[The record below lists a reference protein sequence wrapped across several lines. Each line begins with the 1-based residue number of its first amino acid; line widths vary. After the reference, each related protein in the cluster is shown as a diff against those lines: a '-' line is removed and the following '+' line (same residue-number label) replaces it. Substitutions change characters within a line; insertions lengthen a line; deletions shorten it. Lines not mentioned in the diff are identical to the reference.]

1 MPPIMLAYV
10 RCKTMREHALV
21 VDGAAALQEDLEHGV
36 AVVPQRITIA
46 GQEFVD
52 EGDTDAYAGFYRLL
66 RQGGATATSTP
77 SPGSYLEAFRRTE
90 AERIL
95 CLTIPEHW
103 SAMHS
108 TANLAAGMLEAEE
121 GKRRVTV
128 IDTGTAVAGFSLIA
142 RCAAALAETT
152 PDADAWIAEVVAACE
167 KVRVYGALATL
178 TYVARTGRVPALL
191 AGISNTLR
199 VRPVFRLVEGGSTG
213 RVGLSRTASGAM
225 RQLVRVAVEELGPG
239 PQWLMVFHADAPDE
253 AAELGERLSGA
264 VRVVRCENLP
274 LSPVFGA
281 HTGPGTIGFAALSW
295 PGGAPPD

>member
-1 MPPIMLAYV
+1 L
-10 RCKTMREHALV
+10 RDRALV
-21 VDGAAALQEDLEHGV
+21 VDGAAALQEDLERGLV
-36 AVVPQRITIA
+36 VVPQRITV
-46 GQEFVD
+46 GSHEFVD
-52 EGDTDAYAGFYRLL
+52 DGDVETYAAFYNQL
-66 RQGGATATSTP
+66 RSGGLTATSTP
-77 SPGSYLEAFRRTE
+77 SPGAYLEAFRRTD

-95 CLTIPEHW
+95 CLTIPERW

-121 GKRRVTV
+121 GTRRVTV

-142 RCAAALAETT
+142 RCAACLAETT
-152 PDADAWIAEVVAACE
+152 ADPDAWTAAVVSACE

-213 RVGLSRTASGAM
+213 RVGLARTVSGSI
-225 RQLVRVAVEELGPG
+225 RQLSRVAVDELGPD

-253 AAELGERLSGA
+253 AAELADRLGEA
-264 VRVVRCENLP
+264 VHVVRCENLP
-274 LSPVFGA
+274 LSPMFGA
-281 HTGPGTIGFAALSW
+281 HTGPGTIGFAALAW
-295 PGGAPPD
+295 PGGTPPD

>member
-1 MPPIMLAYV
+1 MIRNHGASV
-10 RCKTMREHALV
+10 RWETLRDRALV
-21 VDGAAALQEDLEHGV
+21 VDGAAALQEDLERGV
-36 AVVPQRITIA
+36 AVVSQRIA
-46 GQEFVD
+46 VGHQEFVD
-52 EGDTDAYAGFYRLL
+52 DGNPDRYARFYALL
-66 RQGGATATSTP
+66 RGGAATATSTP
-77 SPGSYLEAFRRTE
+77 SPGSYLEAFRRAD
-90 AERIL
+90 AERIV

-121 GKRRVTV
+121 GRRRVTV

-142 RCAAALAETT
+142 RCAANLAETT
-152 PDADAWIAEVVAACE
+152 EDADRWIVAIRAACE
-167 KVRVYGALATL
+167 QVRVYGALATL

-213 RVGLSRTASGAM
+213 RVGLTRTAGGAI
-225 RQLVRVAVEELGPG
+225 RQLARVAVDELSPE
-239 PQWLMVFHADAPDE
+239 PQWLMVFHADAREE
-253 AAELGERLSGA
+253 AAELTERLGE
-264 VRVVRCENLP
+264 VMHVVRCENLP

-281 HTGPGTIGFAALSW
+281 HTGPGTIGFAALPW